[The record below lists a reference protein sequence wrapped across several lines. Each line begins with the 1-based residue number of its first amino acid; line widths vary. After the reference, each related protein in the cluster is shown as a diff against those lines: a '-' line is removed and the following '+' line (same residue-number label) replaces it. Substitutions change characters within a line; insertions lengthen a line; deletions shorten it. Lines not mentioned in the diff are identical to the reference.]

1 MPHLPGTLVLASA
14 SPRRRELL
22 GGLGL
27 RFEVRSADVDETPH
41 PGEEPEAYVV
51 RLAREKAAA
60 VARPGELVLAADT
73 TVVVDGEILGKPV
86 DADDA
91 RRMLRQLA
99 GREHEVLTGIALFE
113 VLSEVL
119 AAARN
124 GHPEKTA
131 ARADLSRVRIAPLTD
146 EEIDWYVATGE
157 PMDKAGA
164 YGIQGLG
171 SLFVEAV
178 DGNYTNVVGLPVP
191 AVYRLF
197 AELGYDLRS
206 FRLPPRT

>member
-1 MPHLPGTLVLASA
+1 MTGLPSLVLASA

-27 RFEVRSADVDETPH
+27 RFEVRSADIDETPL
-41 PGEEPEAYVV
+41 PEEEPGAYVL
-51 RLAREKAAA
+51 RLAREKARA

-73 TVVVDGEILGKPV
+73 TVVVDGEILGKPL
-86 DADDA
+86 DAEDA

-99 GREHEVLTGIALFE
+99 GREHEVLTGIAL
-113 VLSEVL
+113 SETTEPSDGDGGRAV
-119 AAARN
+119 ARV
-124 GHPEKTA
+124 
-131 ARADLSRVRIAPLTD
+131 DLTRVRIAPLTE
-146 EEIDWYVATGE
+146 EEIGWYVETGE

-197 AELGYDLRS
+197 AEMGYDLRD
-206 FRLPPRT
+206 FRVGR

>member
-1 MPHLPGTLVLASA
+1 MTGLPSLVLASA

-27 RFEVRSADVDETPH
+27 RFAVRSADIDETPLL
-41 PGEEPEAYVV
+41 EEDPAAYVL
-51 RLAREKAAA
+51 RLAREKARA

-73 TVVVDGEILGKPV
+73 TVVVDGEILGKPL
-86 DADDA
+86 DGDDA
-91 RRMLRQLA
+91 FRMLRQLA
-99 GREHEVLTGIALFE
+99 GREHEVLTGIALAE
-113 VLSEVL
+113 PNDGDGGRAV
-119 AAARN
+119 ARMDV
-124 GHPEKTA
+124 T
-131 ARADLSRVRIAPLTD
+131 RVRMARMTD
-146 EEIDWYVATGE
+146 EEIRWYVDTRE

-191 AVYRLF
+191 AVYKLF
-197 AELGYDLRS
+197 AEMGYDLRD
-206 FRLPPRT
+206 FRFSSRT

>member
-1 MPHLPGTLVLASA
+1 VRGLILASA

-27 RFEVRSADVDETPH
+27 RFETRSADVDETPH
-41 PGEEPEAYVV
+41 PGEEAEAYVV

-73 TVVVDGEILGKPV
+73 TVVVDGEILGKPL
-86 DADDA
+86 DAEDA

-99 GREHEVLTGIALFE
+99 GREHEVLTGIALAE
-113 VLSEVL
+113 PNDGDEG
-119 AAARN
+119 RI
-124 GHPEKTA
+124 A
-131 ARADLSRVRIAPLTD
+131 ARADLSRVRMAPLTD

-178 DGNYTNVVGLPVP
+178 DGNYTNVVGLPIP
-191 AVYRLF
+191 AVYKLF
-197 AELGYDLRS
+197 AELGYDLKS

>member
-1 MPHLPGTLVLASA
+1 
-14 SPRRRELL
+14 
-22 GGLGL
+22 
-27 RFEVRSADVDETPH
+27 VDETPH
-41 PGEEPEAYVV
+41 PGEEPEAYVL
-51 RLAREKAAA
+51 RLAREKAGA

-73 TVVVDGEILGKPV
+73 TVVVDGEILGKPL

-99 GREHEVLTGIALFE
+99 GREHEVLTGIALAE
-113 VLSEVL
+113 PNHGDGGRSV
-119 AAARN
+119 AQ
-124 GHPEKTA
+124 
-131 ARADLSRVRIAPLTD
+131 ADLSRVRMAPLTD